1 MVGKTTWAAL
11 SVVALLIGCAGQQQG
26 AATGNGTAS
35 GTGATASAAPSTPG
49 ARMVKSRD
57 GRYEGE
63 VIGTPAPGSRFAKL
77 QIGMTM
83 EEVSTLIGAP
93 DNMIRH
99 ETGKRWI
106 PFYFG
111 NDAQRL
117 QVIYRN
123 EGCLTYTG
131 GNVFGG
137 GGSELIRITVA
148 PKGGCLDT

>member
-1 MVGKTTWAAL
+1 MAGKATWAAL
-11 SVVALLIGCAGQQQG
+11 SAVALLIGCAGQQQ
-26 AATGNGTAS
+26 ASTNGT
-35 GTGATASAAPSTPG
+35 GTAATASAAPSVPG
-49 ARMVKSRD
+49 GRMVKSRD

-63 VIGTPAPGSRFAKL
+63 LIGTPAPGSRFAKL

-137 GGSELIRITVA
+137 GSAELIRITVS
-148 PKGGCLDT
+148 PQGGCLDT

>member
-1 MVGKTTWAAL
+1 MAIRTIMASLAVLTMLA
-11 SVVALLIGCAGQQQG
+11 GCASQQEVR
-26 AATGNGTAS
+26 TSTS
-35 GTGATASAAPSTPG
+35 GATASATPSEPG
-49 ARMVKSRD
+49 ARVVKSRD
-57 GRYEGE
+57 GSFEGE
-63 VIGTPAPGSRFAKL
+63 MIGTPAPNSRFAKL

-83 EEVSTLIGAP
+83 REVSSLIGAP
-93 DNMIRH
+93 DDMIRH

-117 QVIYRN
+117 QVIYKN

-137 GGSELIRITVA
+137 GDNELIRVPVA

>member
-26 AATGNGTAS
+26 TASSNGT
-35 GTGATASAAPSTPG
+35 TTTASAAPSTPG

-83 EEVSTLIGAP
+83 EEVSTMIGAP

-137 GGSELIRITVA
+137 GSSELIRITVA
-148 PKGGCLDT
+148 PNGGCLDT

>member
-1 MVGKTTWAAL
+1 MATRAIIVLMAGLTMLA
-11 SVVALLIGCAGQQQG
+11 GCASQQEARTSTQG
-26 AATGNGTAS
+26 AN
-35 GTGATASAAPSTPG
+35 ASAAPSEPG
-49 ARMVKSRD
+49 ARIVKSRD
-57 GRYEGE
+57 GSFEGE
-63 VIGTPAPGSRFAKL
+63 VIGTPSPSSRFAKL

-83 EEVSTLIGAP
+83 REVSSLIGAP
-93 DNMIRH
+93 DDMIRH

-137 GGSELIRITVA
+137 GDNELIRITVA

>member
-26 AATGNGTAS
+26 TATGD